1 MPTEEEYGEEFSY
14 LADYVHEDWLGFS
27 VITGTVGKLLG
38 KGHTM
43 EERKRLTL
51 RIVGDLLDLG
61 AKAGDLTADPE
72 KPFVPWD
79 TDRAATLSRIGSEME
94 SLGHSPESG
103 DICWITVDE

>member
-38 KGHTM
+38 KGHSM

-61 AKAGDLTADPE
+61 AKAGDLTADEE
-72 KPFVPWD
+72 KPFIAWE
-79 TDRAATLSRIGSEME
+79 TDKAATLSRIKSEME
-94 SLGHSPESG
+94 SLGRSPESG
-103 DICWITVDE
+103 DICWITVDG